1 MPRGI
6 PKKLKPFDAK
16 LKDKVLTSAARI
28 AARQST
34 PKEEAQNMELSTGQE
49 EHRLRIHNALKYGM
63 KMTEQQFLSEVQK
76 KLQHMV
82 ADSLNDLH
90 DSIDQIP
97 PQNKAYAVGMLF
109 DKLMTISGRPT
120 NITASANVKLGS
132 SDMSPDQVR
141 DILKKG
147 VKNLPKD
154 ASTEKV
160 IDIEDAETIE
170 IHEEV
175 DIRTED

>member
-1 MPRGI
+1 MPKGM
-6 PKKLKPFDAK
+6 PKKLKPFNDK

-28 AARQST
+28 AARQSNA
-34 PKEEAQNMELSTGQE
+34 KDEAKNMELSTHQE
-49 EHRLRIHNALKYGM
+49 EDRLRVHNALRFGM
-63 KMTEQQFLSEVQK
+63 KMTEQQFLTEVQK

-141 DILKKG
+141 NILKKG

-160 IDIEDAETIE
+160 IDIEEAQTTEE
-170 IHEEV
+170 HEEV
-175 DIRTED
+175 DIRSED

>member
-1 MPRGI
+1 M
-6 PKKLKPFDAK
+6 PKKLKPFNDK

-28 AARQST
+28 AARQSNA
-34 PKEEAQNMELSTGQE
+34 KDEAKNMELSTRQE
-49 EHRLRIHNALKYGM
+49 EDRLRVHNALRFGM
-63 KMTEQQFLSEVQK
+63 KMTEQQFLTEVQK

-141 DILKKG
+141 NILKKG

-160 IDIEDAETIE
+160 IDIEEAQTTEE
-170 IHEEV
+170 HEEI
-175 DIRTED
+175 DIRSED

>member
-1 MPRGI
+1 MPKGM
-6 PKKLKPFDAK
+6 PKKLKPFNDK

-28 AARQST
+28 AARQSNA
-34 PKEEAQNMELSTGQE
+34 KEEAKNMELSTSQE
-49 EHRLRIHNALKYGM
+49 EDRLRVRNALRYGM
-63 KMTEQQFLSEVQK
+63 KMTEQQFLTEVQK

-132 SDMSPDQVR
+132 SDMSPNQVR

-160 IDIEDAETIE
+160 IDIEEAQTTEE
-170 IHEEV
+170 HEEI
-175 DIRTED
+175 DTRSKD